1 MALYPTLMETLLA
14 KKIEMASQQG
24 GAGPGGNRLFRTDSL
39 DSTSSFGSMA
49 LGEDVCRCDDCLL
62 GIVDLYTI
70 SPVEQALA
78 KKKRISM
85 GEDWYGGLKS
95 FVIADM
101 TPIVHKSGQMFKGV
115 VHMNQ
120 MDIRNKSKFYCKFY

>member
-24 GAGPGGNRLFRTDSL
+24 GAGPGGSRLFRTDSL
-39 DSTSSFGSMA
+39 DSTSSIGSLGSLA

-78 KKKRISM
+78 KKKYFGHLMSI
-85 GEDWYGGLKS
+85 
-95 FVIADM
+95 
-101 TPIVHKSGQMFKGV
+101 
-115 VHMNQ
+115 
-120 MDIRNKSKFYCKFY
+120 C